1 MGKNGDPRMGKRRF
15 PYGKNDDSRMGKTT
29 IPAKRKQKP
38 RPVLTAAFAG
48 LRRVIF
54 MKTMKMILLVRVAD
68 DRPYSVLGKAGGR

>member
-1 MGKNGDPRMGKRRF
+1 MKNGEKRRS
-15 PYGKNDDSRMGKTT
+15 PYGKMT

-54 MKTMKMILLVRVAD
+54 MKTMKMIFV
-68 DRPYSVLGKAGGR
+68 GAGGR